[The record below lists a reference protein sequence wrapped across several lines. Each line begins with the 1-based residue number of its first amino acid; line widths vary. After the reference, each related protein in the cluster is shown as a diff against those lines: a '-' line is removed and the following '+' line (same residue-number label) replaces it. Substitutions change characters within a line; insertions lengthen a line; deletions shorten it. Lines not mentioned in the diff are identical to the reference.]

1 MYIFVAISHIF
12 VVVFLGFL
20 GVLFGS
26 PRHVLSPLTS
36 NRMNEPIAE
45 WTGTRSCEVPPG
57 DGAAREGKAG
67 GLRDG
72 AHPPEGCHRML
83 PKGGSQPLRQVSGRM
98 RKVLQCRD
106 QEGCGTSS
114 SGLGGQGQA
123 RWLVI
128 WVGSEE
134 ERLCTRPYPI
144 PVPVCVSQAAGVGRQ
159 PAGWMDGWMDAAAA
173 SKQGLHLAAV
183 YLRLSALPLICT
195 LA

>member
-1 MYIFVAISHIF
+1 
-12 VVVFLGFL
+12 
-20 GVLFGS
+20 
-26 PRHVLSPLTS
+26 
-36 NRMNEPIAE
+36 MNEPIAE

-134 ERLCTRPYPI
+134 ERLCTRPDPI
-144 PVPVCVSQAAGVGRQ
+144 DAGTVYQAWQAGV
-159 PAGWMDGWMDAAAA
+159 A
-173 SKQGLHLAAV
+173 SVVNLMLLLQGLQLAA
-183 YLRLSALPLICT
+183 LSDFLPYP
-195 LA
+195 